1 MQLESDK
8 IPSRRKRSLRRM
20 STNTVGW
27 ICGHPYGLAS
37 KATLQRSCSFTYR
50 LSPPLCFF
58 VSLCEISWHRMK
70 TSLLVVGVLNL
81 LILGVRAQIPHTW
94 TRNEL
99 AKIYGG
105 PVTIGYA
112 HARIKTVTFI
122 KPAPASFHPA
132 ECFAL
137 IVMVLRGPGVPMLR
151 PDSGNIKFFDNGNT
165 TVWTDRLSGYSI
177 DGDRAHMQFT
187 ARSHGVVRLTA
198 KVIKARDGSDL
209 ILTEA

>member
-1 MQLESDK
+1 
-8 IPSRRKRSLRRM
+8 
-20 STNTVGW
+20 
-27 ICGHPYGLAS
+27 
-37 KATLQRSCSFTYR
+37 
-50 LSPPLCFF
+50 
-58 VSLCEISWHRMK
+58 MK
-70 TSLLVVGVLNL
+70 TPLLVLGVLNL
-81 LILGVRAQIPHTW
+81 LILAVRAQIPNTW

-112 HARIKTVTFI
+112 HLRIKTVTFT

-177 DGDRAHMQFT
+177 DGDRAHMRFT

-209 ILTEA
+209 ILAEV